1 MKLIEL
7 HNFGDDGFQH
17 TERGTP
23 SPCIGEVVIKV
34 HAASLNFR
42 DFMIAKGLYNPNIEL
57 PLVPLSDGAGE
68 VVSVGNDVTEFN
80 VGDRVMSVFWQD
92 WNENNSNRMVST
104 GSDAGGVLT
113 EYAVLPKE
121 AILPIPEYMTYQEAS
136 TIPCAAVTAWT
147 CIKAANIG
155 SGDSVLLLGTGGVSI
170 LALQILKAMD
180 ANVII
185 TSSSNE
191 KLERA
196 KELGAD
202 HTINYNENPEWGS
215 EAFSL
220 SNGGVNLVIE
230 IGGESTFPQT
240 LNALRIGGHISVIGA
255 LGGINVELNLMQM
268 VFKNVHVHG
277 ITVGSREDHMELN
290 NFMEKHEIHP
300 VIGKTVGIDNA
311 IDEIYGMSSGSH
323 FGKIVIDIS
332 DGS

>member
-7 HNFGDDGFQH
+7 NNFGDDGFQH

-136 TIPCAAVTAWT
+136 TMPCAAVTAWT

-300 VIGKTVGIDNA
+300 VIGKTVGIDKVIN
-311 IDEIYGMSSGSH
+311 EIYGMSSGSH

>member
-300 VIGKTVGIDNA
+300 VIGKTVGIDTVSYTHLTLPT
-311 IDEIYGMSSGSH
+311 IYSE
-323 FGKIVIDIS
+323 
-332 DGS
+332 

>member
-7 HNFGDDGFQH
+7 HNFGDDGFQQ

-92 WNENNSNRMVST
+92 WNVNNSSRMIST

-240 LNALRIGGHISVIGA
+240 INALAIGGHISVIGA

-290 NFMEKHEIHP
+290 NFLEKHEIHP
-300 VIGKTVGIDNA
+300 VIGKTVGFDKA
-311 IDEIYGMSSGSH
+311 INEIYGMSSGSH
-323 FGKIVIDIS
+323 FGKIVIDIN
-332 DGS
+332 DD

>member
-7 HNFGDDGFQH
+7 NNFGDEGFQQN
-17 TERGTP
+17 ERGTP

-121 AILPIPEYMTYQEAS
+121 AILPIPEYMTYQEES
-136 TIPCAAVTAWT
+136 TIPCASVTAWT

-300 VIGKTVGIDNA
+300 VIGKTVGIDKVIN
-311 IDEIYGMSSGSH
+311 EIYGMSSGSH

>member
-230 IGGESTFPQT
+230 IGGESTFPQSI
-240 LNALRIGGHISVIGA
+240 NALKIGGHISVIGA
-255 LGGINVELNLMQM
+255 LGGINVQLNLMQM
-268 VFKNVHVHG
+268 VFKNIHVHG

-290 NFMEKHEIHP
+290 QFMEQHEIHP
-300 VIGKTVGIDNA
+300 VIGKTVSMDQA
-311 IDEIYGMSSGSH
+311 INEIYGMSSGTH

-332 DGS
+332 S

>member
-7 HNFGDDGFQH
+7 NNFGDEGFQQN
-17 TERGTP
+17 ERGTP
-23 SPCIGEVVIKV
+23 TPCIGEVVIKV

-68 VVSVGNDVTEFN
+68 IVAVGNDVTEYN
-80 VGDRVMSVFWQD
+80 VGDRVTSVFWQD
-92 WNENNSNRMVST
+92 WNVNNSNRMVST
-104 GSDAGGVLT
+104 GSDAAGVLS

-121 AILPIPEYMTYQEAS
+121 AVLPMPEYMSYQEAS

-155 SGDSVLLLGTGGVSI
+155 PGDTVLLLGTGGVSV
-170 LALQILKAMD
+170 LALQILKAMQ

-191 KLERA
+191 KLQRA

-202 HTINYNENPEWGS
+202 HTINYKENPEWGS
-215 EAFSL
+215 DAFGL
-220 SNGGVNLVIE
+220 SNGGVDLVIE

-240 LNALRIGGHISVIGA
+240 INALKIGGHISVIGA
-255 LGGINVELNLMQM
+255 LGGINVQLNLMQM
-268 VFKNVHVHG
+268 VFKNLHVHG
-277 ITVGSREDHMELN
+277 ITVGSREDHSELN
-290 NFMEKHEIHP
+290 QFFEEHEIHP
-300 VIGKTVGIDNA
+300 IIGKTVGFDDA
-311 IDEIYGMSSGSH
+311 INEIYGMPSGSH
-323 FGKIVIDIS
+323 FGKIVIDITN
-332 DGS
+332 

>member
-1 MKLIEL
+1 M
-7 HNFGDDGFQH
+7 
-17 TERGTP
+17 
-23 SPCIGEVVIKV
+23 
-34 HAASLNFR
+34 
-42 DFMIAKGLYNPNIEL
+42 
-57 PLVPLSDGAGE
+57 
-68 VVSVGNDVTEFN
+68 
-80 VGDRVMSVFWQD
+80 
-92 WNENNSNRMVST
+92 
-104 GSDAGGVLT
+104 
-113 EYAVLPKE
+113 
-121 AILPIPEYMTYQEAS
+121 
-136 TIPCAAVTAWT
+136 
-147 CIKAANIG
+147 
-155 SGDSVLLLGTGGVSI
+155 LLGTGGVSI

-240 LNALRIGGHISVIGA
+240 INALTIGGHISVIGA
-255 LGGINVELNLMQM
+255 LSGINVELNLMQM

-290 NFMEKHEIHP
+290 NFLEQHEIHP

-332 DGS
+332 DD

>member
-92 WNENNSNRMVST
+92 WNENNSSRMIST

-136 TIPCAAVTAWT
+136 PIPCAAVTAWT

-170 LALQILKAMD
+170 LAFQILKAMN

-191 KLERA
+191 KL
-196 KELGAD
+196 
-202 HTINYNENPEWGS
+202 
-215 EAFSL
+215 
-220 SNGGVNLVIE
+220 
-230 IGGESTFPQT
+230 
-240 LNALRIGGHISVIGA
+240 
-255 LGGINVELNLMQM
+255 
-268 VFKNVHVHG
+268 
-277 ITVGSREDHMELN
+277 
-290 NFMEKHEIHP
+290 
-300 VIGKTVGIDNA
+300 
-311 IDEIYGMSSGSH
+311 
-323 FGKIVIDIS
+323 
-332 DGS
+332 

>member
-7 HNFGDDGFQH
+7 HNFGDDGFQK
-17 TERGTP
+17 TERGMP

-68 VVSVGNDVTEFN
+68 IVSVGNDVTEFN

-202 HTINYNENPEWGS
+202 HTINYNENPDWGS

-268 VFKNVHVHG
+268 VFKNVHLHG

-290 NFMEKHEIHP
+290 SFLEKHEIHP
-300 VIGKTVGIDNA
+300 VIGKTVGIDDA
-311 IDEIYGMSSGSH
+311 INEIYGMSSGSH
-323 FGKIVIDIS
+323 FGKIVIDIN
-332 DGS
+332 DN

>member
-7 HNFGDDGFQH
+7 HNFGDDGFQQ

-23 SPCIGEVVIKV
+23 SPCIGEVVVKV

-92 WNENNSNRMVST
+92 WNENNSSRMIST
-104 GSDAGGVLT
+104 GSDAGGVLS

-230 IGGESTFPQT
+230 IGGESTFPQSI
-240 LNALRIGGHISVIGA
+240 NALAIGGHISVIGA

-300 VIGKTVGIDNA
+300 VIGKTVGFDNA

-332 DGS
+332 DD

>member
-136 TIPCAAVTAWT
+136 TMPCAAVTAWT

-300 VIGKTVGIDNA
+300 VIGKTVGIDKSIN
-311 IDEIYGMSSGSH
+311 EIYGMSSGSH

>member
-311 IDEIYGMSSGSH
+311 INEIYGMSSGSH

-332 DGS
+332 DD